1 MICCLLLKKFDI
13 LIVDE
18 LFSFLDVD
26 LVKMLVEIFF
36 ILKENGKII
45 IFLFY
50 EIEYFKNLIDRILE
64 LKRGVW

>member
-64 LKRGVW
+64 LKRGV